1 MLYSKS
7 RLIFGPLKNAVKNIL
22 NAIYKVL
29 KFFNLQ
35 LALLVA
41 LIGVVLYFSGVF
53 ENSVALEM
61 IFYIVLIFSIIYA
74 VIISVG
80 KVLGIEWGKGKKE
93 KKRSKIE
100 IVEVEDKKEQAKQER
115 WQDIEVKEE
124 KEEKI
129 KYFKVK
135 QKPGYYMAEFEDR
148 YELYYMTVNGL
159 QKVRTD
165 YKEK

>member
-35 LALLVA
+35 IALLVA

-74 VIISVG
+74 VIISVA
-80 KVLGIEWGKGKKE
+80 KVLGIEWSKGKKE
-93 KKRSKIE
+93 KKRSKVE
-100 IVEVEDKKEQAKQER
+100 IVEVEDKKEEIKRESQQV
-115 WQDIEVKEE
+115 IEE

>member
-35 LALLVA
+35 LALLVG

-53 ENSVALEM
+53 ENSVALELV
-61 IFYIVLIFSIIYA
+61 FYIVLIFSIIYA

-80 KVLGIEWGKGKKE
+80 KVLGLEWSKGKKE
-93 KKRSKIE
+93 NKRSKVE
-100 IVEVEDKKEQAKQER
+100 IVEVEDKKEETEQEI
-115 WQDIEVKEE
+115 QQEI

-129 KYFKVK
+129 KYFKVR

-148 YELYYMTVNGL
+148 FELYYKTVNGL